1 LEKNTFSFGINTIK
15 ITLKN
20 IRTFEEFIGD
30 LETKNIRKLAVD
42 QETDDGD
49 ELYVD
54 PNTNG
59 SGDEG
64 DDDFAE
70 D

>member
-1 LEKNTFSFGINTIK
+1 M
-15 ITLKN
+15 KN

-42 QETDDGD
+42 QETDDED

-54 PNTNG
+54 PNTNTGG